1 MLRVESS
8 NQIWSMV
15 GCTRLMK
22 HKIKK
27 YSVVLSFSLSLECMA
42 KCCKSSTYI
51 TALIVIAIKQDNGL
65 F

>member
-22 HKIKK
+22 HKIKNT
-27 YSVVLSFSLSLECMA
+27 VVLSFSLSLKCIA
-42 KCCKSSTYI
+42 KCCNSSTYV